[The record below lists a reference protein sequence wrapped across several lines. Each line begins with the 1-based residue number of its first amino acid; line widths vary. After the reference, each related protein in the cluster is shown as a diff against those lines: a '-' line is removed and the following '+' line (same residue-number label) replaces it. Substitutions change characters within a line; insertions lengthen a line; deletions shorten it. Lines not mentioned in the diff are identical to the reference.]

1 MIAGWSPASGQRFEG
16 PGIFAFGGMAV
27 VALVC
32 AATMLDP
39 LVGVGV
45 VAALCGLIVVLNRP
59 EWGVIVIV
67 SLMSI
72 SYGAVPQRPGA
83 AAGGRQVVGTYL
95 SGGLGYLSIN
105 NLLGLVLVAILG
117 FRVYQRSDWS
127 FLRNRPFLLIGL
139 ITALWLFGSL
149 LYPLD
154 NQRLA
159 MLGLTPSEMSDTR
172 LLVTRLVLILLF
184 VGFIRSPQQIRV
196 LIGVVLAL
204 WLASAIN
211 GLVGGLRGTGFEA
224 LKGSGGAAY
233 RAGGSWAL
241 VRAAYNPNRLA
252 LLSTLSAVLIW
263 EYSQSLWTRR
273 WRLLMGAVIVMLIV
287 TVIMTASRSGVA
299 GLAVA
304 MLMMLSR
311 HRESARGA
319 ARGLIILIVSL
330 MITTQLISDDA
341 WERLSNIPG
350 LRSRSADTA
359 QIKGSH
365 SIARREHAFS
375 VAFSIA
381 AADPLFG
388 VGMGNWAASRFE
400 VDPARSVSG
409 PHNAFLL
416 TLGEGGIV
424 VLSAY
429 LLLFVSTIRQLRR
442 YERQPLLMQQLR
454 VEGVEWVVSATRICL
469 TTLLVFSIFADLW
482 NTVVFYL
489 LFSLAAVMVN
499 LAESRR
505 AQIAWSRAAPR
516 GAEA

>member
-1 MIAGWSPASGQRFEG
+1 MIAGWQPAPGQRADSPA
-16 PGIFAFGGMAV
+16 IFVLGGAAI
-27 VALVC
+27 VATVC
-32 AATMLDP
+32 AATLLDP
-39 LVGVGV
+39 LTGLAV
-45 VAALCGLIVVLNRP
+45 VAALCALIVVLNRP
-59 EWGVIVIV
+59 EWGVIAIV

-72 SYGAVPQRPGA
+72 SYGGVPQR
-83 AAGGRQVVGTYL
+83 AGGAGGARQVVGTYL

-105 NLLGLVLVAILG
+105 NLLGLVLLVVLG
-117 FRVYQRSDWS
+117 FRVYRSNDWS
-127 FLRNRPFLLIGL
+127 FLRNRPLLL
-139 ITALWLFGSL
+139 VALTTALWLFGSL

-154 NQRLA
+154 HSRMA
-159 MLGLTPSEMSDTR
+159 ILGLTPSEMSDTR

-184 VGFIRSPQQIRV
+184 VGFIRSPHQIRV

-204 WLASAIN
+204 WLASAIS

-224 LKGSGGAAY
+224 LRGSGGSAY

-252 LLSTLSAVLIW
+252 LLSTLSAILIW
-263 EYSQSLWTRR
+263 EYSQSLWARR
-273 WRLLMGAVIVMLIV
+273 WRWLTGSVIVMLIV

-304 MLMMLSR
+304 ILLMLAR
-311 HRESARGA
+311 HRERARGVV
-319 ARGLIILIVSL
+319 RGLILLIVSL
-330 MITTQLISDDA
+330 MIAAQLISDDA

-350 LRSRSADTA
+350 LRPRTADTA
-359 QIKGSH
+359 QIAGSH
-365 SIARREHAFS
+365 SIARREHAFG

-388 VGMGNWAASRFE
+388 VGMGNWAASRYE

-416 TLGEGGIV
+416 TLGEGGVV

-429 LLLFVSTIRQLRR
+429 LLLFFSTIRQLRR
-442 YERQPLLMQQLR
+442 LERQPLIMQQLR
-454 VEGVEWVVSATRICL
+454 TEGIEWVVSATRICL
-469 TTLLVFSIFADLW
+469 TTFLVFSIFADLW

-489 LFSLAAVMVN
+489 LFALAAVVVN
-499 LAESRR
+499 LAENRR
-505 AQIAWSRAAPR
+505 FQLAWMRTVRSAAP
-516 GAEA
+516 A